1 MLLLLFPQP
10 NWNSKI
16 CMRAIKSRVSFF
28 FFFLPVVIILEIIKL
43 PLFVQ
48 ITTIKYECHHAWS
61 VFFGIV
67 QSFFSPTCK
76 DLRKPNNLCIEKKR
90 EMDCCGQ
97 WKKKKIS
104 SGVLQALGS
113 TPMTSLSAGCF
124 KAEREERKTLDNHQC
139 LQYLSSKRLKA
150 HIAYNWIWFALPA
163 SVREIKGKHKN
174 PHDSFSSRWQARPNR
189 SWKEYL
195 WWKPSSCLLA
205 QKLLEMTVPGNN
217 ENIIKTY
224 YYRCLKDLFD
234 LFPCIKV
241 GRKSAARYLDDEGR
255 GEKKLY
261 ENSSTTSNLKNKAKQ

>member
-1 MLLLLFPQP
+1 M
-10 NWNSKI
+10 N
-16 CMRAIKSRVSFF
+16 V
-28 FFFLPVVIILEIIKL
+28 
-43 PLFVQ
+43 
-48 ITTIKYECHHAWS
+48 TTPEA
-61 VFFGIV
+61 
-67 QSFFSPTCK
+67 FFSASFSHFFPLHVK
-76 DLRKPNNLCIEKKR
+76 ILGSLIIFVLKRKGKWTVVDN
-90 EMDCCGQ
+90 G
-97 WKKKKIS
+97 KKKIS

-224 YYRCLKDLFD
+224 YYRCLKDSFD

-255 GEKKLY
+255 GGKKLY

>member
-1 MLLLLFPQP
+1 M
-10 NWNSKI
+10 
-16 CMRAIKSRVSFF
+16 
-28 FFFLPVVIILEIIKL
+28 
-43 PLFVQ
+43 
-48 ITTIKYECHHAWS
+48 
-61 VFFGIV
+61 
-67 QSFFSPTCK
+67 
-76 DLRKPNNLCIEKKR
+76 
-90 EMDCCGQ
+90 
-97 WKKKKIS
+97 KKKIIS
-104 SGVLQALGS
+104 SGVLQAVGS

-195 WWKPSSCLLA
+195 WWKPSSCLLS

-224 YYRCLKDLFD
+224 YYRCLKDSFD